1 MAWLHYKGIT
11 CWYGPGGLGYNHRR
25 MKKWQFWIG
34 VLISVLFTWLALRG
48 LRLEEFWDT
57 LKDANYIWLLPG
69 VAVYFV
75 GVWVRAWRW
84 HYLLGPI
91 KKIPTREMFP
101 ITTIGYMGNNI
112 YPARAGEVLRAVIL
126 KRKQAV
132 PVSASLAT
140 IIVERIF
147 DGVVMLAFVF
157 VNLSE
162 LANLTSD
169 SGFVGNIQQVAVIGT
184 VVFLSALALFLLAA
198 MFPQVTAKVGVWGI
212 YRLTPKRMHAKI
224 IGIMNKF
231 LDGLASL
238 RSPFN
243 VLMVFFTSV
252 IIWLLETGKYW
263 FVMHAFTFE
272 ISFFALMLMN
282 GIVNLATTIPSA
294 PGYIGTFDAPGIA
307 VLSAYGVDQ
316 ATAAGYTLVLHV
328 ALWLPITLL
337 GAYYLTRE
345 GVQWSDALRDE
356 TQTI

>member
-1 MAWLHYKGIT
+1 
-11 CWYGPGGLGYNHRR
+11 
-25 MKKWQFWIG
+25 MKKWQFWLG
-34 VLISVLFTWLALRG
+34 VLISVVFIWLSLRG
-48 LRLEEFWDT
+48 LRLNDFWST
-57 LKDANYIWLLPG
+57 VQGANYFWLLPG
-69 VAVYFV
+69 IGVYFI
-75 GVWVRAWRW
+75 GVWIRAWRW

-91 KKIPTREMFP
+91 KKIPTRTMFP

-126 KRKQAV
+126 KRREGV

-157 VNLSE
+157 VNLPE
-162 LANLTSD
+162 LAKLTNA
-169 SGFVGNIQQVAVIGT
+169 SGFVGNIQQVAVVGT
-184 VVFLSALALFLLAA
+184 GVFLGALVVFLLAA
-198 MFPQVTAKVGVWGI
+198 MFPQVTSGI
-212 YRLTPKRMHAKI
+212 GAWFIAHLLPKRLHESLT
-224 IGIMNKF
+224 GIMDKF

-243 VLMVFFTSV
+243 VLMVFLTSV

-263 FVMHAFTFE
+263 FVMHAFDFHV
-272 ISFFALMLMN
+272 SFFALMLMN

-307 VLSAYGVDQ
+307 VLTAFGVDQ
-316 ATAAGYTLVLHV
+316 ATAAGYTLTLHV

-337 GAYYLTRE
+337 GAYFMAREGLKWSDDLRSETRE
-345 GVQWSDALRDE
+345 
-356 TQTI
+356 

>member
-1 MAWLHYKGIT
+1 
-11 CWYGPGGLGYNHRR
+11 
-25 MKKWQFWIG
+25 MKKWQFWLG
-34 VLISVLFTWLALRG
+34 VLISAFFIWLSLGG
-48 LRLEEFWDT
+48 LQLDEFWDAV
-57 LKDANYIWLLPG
+57 KRANYFWLIPG
-69 VAVYFV
+69 VGVYFI
-75 GVWVRAWRW
+75 GVWIRAWRW

-91 KKIPTREMFP
+91 KKIPTKTMFP

-126 KRKQAV
+126 KRREGV
-132 PVSASLAT
+132 SVSASLAT

-147 DGVVMLAFVF
+147 DGVVMLAFIF

-162 LANLTSD
+162 LAKLTGA
-169 SGFVGNIQQVAVIGT
+169 SGFVGNIQQVAIIGTGVFIGALIVFLIAAMYPHMTAKIGLWFIQRLLPKRLHEKVIG
-184 VVFLSALALFLLAA
+184 LMS
-198 MFPQVTAKVGVWGI
+198 
-212 YRLTPKRMHAKI
+212 
-224 IGIMNKF
+224 KF

-263 FVMHAFTFE
+263 FVMHAFDFNV
-272 ISFFALMLMN
+272 SFFALMLMN

-307 VLSAYGVDQ
+307 VLTAYGVDQ

-337 GAYYLTRE
+337 GAYYLARE
-345 GVQWSDALRDE
+345 GIQWSDKLRAE
-356 TQTI
+356 TESL